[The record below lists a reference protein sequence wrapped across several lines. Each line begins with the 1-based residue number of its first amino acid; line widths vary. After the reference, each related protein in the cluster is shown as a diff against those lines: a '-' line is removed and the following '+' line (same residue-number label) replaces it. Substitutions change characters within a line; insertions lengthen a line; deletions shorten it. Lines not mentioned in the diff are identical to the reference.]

1 MILAE
6 QNSTEFK
13 LGTKIQAKKPDVGR
27 DQRDKSVAQ
36 SWQISFVSC
45 TNNVMQ
51 HIDKFSLLV
60 HYVIAVNTSDT
71 HSLNKSH
78 LFSCNSG
85 LKTLEC
91 SKFANNKR
99 RKPCYPS
106 ARLTSNVNSIQGKSF
121 KLWKE
126 VLSVRRRQA
135 YRRRRQKKQTKPS
148 DCTVLIQSW
157 MFNYF

>member
-1 MILAE
+1 MILASGLRLG
-6 QNSTEFK
+6 NSTEFK
-13 LGTKIQAKKPDVGR
+13 VGTKIQAKKPDVGR
-27 DQRDKSVAQ
+27 YQRLAAY
-36 SWQISFVSC
+36 QIWPKNDRLPFVSC

-51 HIDKFSLLV
+51 QIDKFSLLV

-106 ARLTSNVNSIQGKSF
+106 ARLTSNVNSIQGKIF
-121 KLWKE
+121 KL
-126 VLSVRRRQA
+126 
-135 YRRRRQKKQTKPS
+135 
-148 DCTVLIQSW
+148 
-157 MFNYF
+157 

>member
-6 QNSTEFK
+6 QESTVFK
-13 LGTKIQAKKPDVGR
+13 LGTKIQAKKQDVGR
-27 DQRDKSVAQ
+27 DQCDKAVAQ
-36 SWQISFVSC
+36 TWQISFVIS

-51 HIDKFSLLV
+51 HIDKFSPSSTLRYCGKHERYTLSEQISFV
-60 HYVIAVNTSDT
+60 FL
-71 HSLNKSH
+71 HS
-78 LFSCNSG
+78 G
-85 LKTLEC
+85 QKTLEC

-106 ARLTSNVNSIQGKSF
+106 ARLTSNVNTIQGKSF

-126 VLSVRRRQA
+126 VLSVRRRKA
-135 YRRRRQKKQTKPS
+135 YRRLRQKKQTKPS

>member
-85 LKTLEC
+85 LKTLEG
-91 SKFANNKR
+91 R
-99 RKPCYPS
+99 
-106 ARLTSNVNSIQGKSF
+106 
-121 KLWKE
+121 
-126 VLSVRRRQA
+126 
-135 YRRRRQKKQTKPS
+135 
-148 DCTVLIQSW
+148 
-157 MFNYF
+157 